1 MRGKP
6 RRTAAVACAKR
17 ILDGERAAY
26 NRQGGAAAAV
36 RWAEI
41 EGFSPF
47 PSHFP
52 LILIVFLQSTLNSV
66 RYLDSFSLRLLLLP
80 VTLDF
85 SLAFRF
91 NAFVNLCAADCF
103 SLLVC

>member
-41 EGFSPF
+41 E
-47 PSHFP
+47 
-52 LILIVFLQSTLNSV
+52 VEARMWKV
-66 RYLDSFSLRLLLLP
+66 KMRE
-80 VTLDF
+80 
-85 SLAFRF
+85 
-91 NAFVNLCAADCF
+91 
-103 SLLVC
+103 